1 MTPLPCSHHLN
12 RSVVANIET
21 YGYHDSDIVVMT
33 DEEENKNTKRW
44 PSKENIVSLSLN
56 RCSRSYPLQVN
67 PNFRNRPWSTSR
79 PTHLAKMR
87 SSSTVSFCVALPSL
101 VDHIR

>member
-1 MTPLPCSHHLN
+1 MTLLPCPLYLTS
-12 RSVVANIET
+12 SMVAAIEI

-33 DEEENKNTKRW
+33 DEEENKNTKCW
-44 PSKENIVSLSLN
+44 PSKENIVSFSLN

-67 PNFRNRPWSTSR
+67 PNFRNRPWSTSC

-87 SSSTVSFCVALPSL
+87 SSSTVSLCVTLPSL
-101 VDHIR
+101 VDHNS